1 MTRIPPRPRARLH
14 RRQGQR
20 GISLVLVLLFL
31 IILTLVGL
39 AASMSSLSSER
50 MARNTRDQNIALQ
63 AAEAALRDARN
74 DIRNIRF
81 ISGVTG
87 AALTCD
93 VAGFKGFCLPAV
105 TGKPAWDLYLEDPAR
120 SVELGEITLL
130 TADQKMPTGGA
141 NGVSEA
147 AALPD
152 RIDPGHQRRQPRGRQ
167 HQVRLPRQRHRLRGQ
182 PEHEGDDPGSRAF
195 VVFPNRVAQPSNRWA
210 HHETVPPASTRE
222 PPASRTA
229 CGIVPARRSLRLGGA
244 AQPVQQAPLCRRR
257 RFADGDD
264 RSLQGSFAP
273 PEGVQRLLRP
283 GRRRHPGFDL

>member
-1 MTRIPPRPRARLH
+1 MTRILPRPRARLH

-141 NGVSEA
+141 NGVSK
-147 AALPD
+147 
-152 RIDPGHQRRQPRGRQ
+152 QPRYLIESIPDINEGSLEAGNIKYVFRVSAIGYGANPSTKVMIQ
-167 HQVRLPRQRHRLRGQ
+167 EVVR
-182 PEHEGDDPGSRAF
+182 F
-195 VVFPNRVAQPSNRWA
+195 
-210 HHETVPPASTRE
+210 
-222 PPASRTA
+222 
-229 CGIVPARRSLRLGGA
+229 
-244 AQPVQQAPLCRRR
+244 
-257 RFADGDD
+257 
-264 RSLQGSFAP
+264 
-273 PEGVQRLLRP
+273 
-283 GRRRHPGFDL
+283 

>member
-1 MTRIPPRPRARLH
+1 MTRILPRPRARLH

-120 SVELGEITLL
+120 SVELGEVTLL
-130 TADQKMPTGGA
+130 TADQKLPTVAAAGS
-141 NGVSEA
+141 NGVS
-147 AALPD
+147 
-152 RIDPGHQRRQPRGRQ
+152 RQPRYLIESIPDINEGSLEAGNIKYVFRVSAIGYGANPSTKVMIQ
-167 HQVRLPRQRHRLRGQ
+167 EVVR
-182 PEHEGDDPGSRAF
+182 F
-195 VVFPNRVAQPSNRWA
+195 
-210 HHETVPPASTRE
+210 
-222 PPASRTA
+222 
-229 CGIVPARRSLRLGGA
+229 
-244 AQPVQQAPLCRRR
+244 
-257 RFADGDD
+257 
-264 RSLQGSFAP
+264 
-273 PEGVQRLLRP
+273 
-283 GRRRHPGFDL
+283 